1 MLADTLPKGDL
12 RSGFPCSHLNDIVFS
27 IFAVDSFDSADVKTS
42 KHFRAG
48 VCPESVPAETREAWP
63 RISCRWVVHQIQPP
77 VPLPVR
83 AQRGSGALLKP
94 YEGILHMLCWVIAS
108 LSCTGDGAKKKRILP
123 KASLHFRLF
132 QSCPQ
137 SHLKNVSFPPWCLHQ
152 ISSWLSFSQAINI

>member
-108 LSCTGDGAKKKRILP
+108 LSCTGDGAKKKESCLKLP
-123 KASLHFRLF
+123 FISDCFNPALKATLKMFLSLLGVYIR
-132 QSCPQ
+132 SPVGC
-137 SHLKNVSFPPWCLHQ
+137 HLAKL
-152 ISSWLSFSQAINI
+152 